1 MIRYF
6 IVELLFPLLLIFVI
20 RAVLKNI
27 FATFQATRSP
37 QQRATRQSPP
47 VQAGGELKRDPV
59 CGTYVSTDAS
69 VTRMVNGETVHFCS
83 KECREKYR
91 AA

>member
-6 IVELLFPLLLIFVI
+6 IVELLFPLLVIFVI

-27 FATFQATRSP
+27 IATFQATRSP
-37 QQRATRQSPP
+37 QRAAQQPPP
-47 VQAGGELKRDPV
+47 VQSGGELKRDPV
-59 CGTYVSTDAS
+59 CGTYVSTDVS
-69 VTRMVNGETVHFCS
+69 VTRTVNGKVVHFCS